1 MYSKQY
7 IAALIM
13 FVSGCLIYSADVD
26 DFGWQALLVAGR
38 FVAGLGHGL
47 TFVTVLV
54 QASEN
59 AARNFRRILVTII
72 GGCMA
77 FSIFLASTFLIYLP
91 VPFLQDDVENT
102 AVYSETRSAGVIA
115 TATFVF
121 SFLSVPLNY
130 FFSHETI
137 PFLLYHN
144 YREEEAQ
151 FTLAKLLGEDNDAP
165 LVQYEF
171 NCIKEACHSDYAEF
185 AEGKIFTTIH
195 RHLLAIA
202 LNGRIAAAQSFG
214 VPIIVLFVKII
225 QAYYMHKL
233 QADIGNSMYLV
244 ETDTK
249 TTSENSTTEEEV
261 IFLSLD
267 WDKLRNDLSAY
278 NTAVKSLLF
287 SWFVFGLLFACL
299 ANRFHWRRGLHLAT
313 FIAGASILICLLF
326 VYAGVLVNFIAALT
340 FLVLIIYF
348 EFLTLPIDI
357 LGLNYLL
364 ECFPSSTRAW
374 SIGFVTIIECL
385 FNICIVGIDIRY
397 AERNPE
403 IIPMGIILCL
413 VGFKLYKNVPETF
426 GFSLVEAKHAYIQAT
441 AGKKWWQF

>member
-1 MYSKQY
+1 MYPAQY
-7 IAALIM
+7 IAALIL
-13 FVSGCLIYSADVD
+13 FVSGCLFYSADVVD
-26 DFGWQALLVAGR
+26 SGWQSLLVAGR
-38 FVAGLGHGL
+38 FVAGFGYGI
-47 TFVTVLV
+47 TFVTVFV

-91 VPFLQDDVENT
+91 VPDLQDDVENT

-115 TATFVF
+115 AATFVF
-121 SFLSVPLNY
+121 SFVSVPLNY

-151 FTLAKLLGEDNDAP
+151 FTLAKLLGEDNDSP
-165 LVQYEF
+165 LVHYEF
-171 NCIKEACHSDYAEF
+171 NCIKEACQSDYAEF
-185 AEGKIFTTIH
+185 AEGKIFGTVH

-225 QAYYMHKL
+225 QAYYMYQL
-233 QADIGNSMYLV
+233 RADIANRVYLV
-244 ETDTK
+244 ETK
-249 TTSENSTTEEEV
+249 TTSGNETESEV
-261 IFLSLD
+261 VFLSLD

-287 SWFVFGLLFACL
+287 SWFIFGLVMACL
-299 ANRFHWRRGLHLAT
+299 ANHFNWRRGLHLAT
-313 FIAGASILICLLF
+313 FIAGASIVICFVF
-326 VYAGVLVNFIAALT
+326 VYVGVMRNFVAALT

-385 FNICIVGIDIRY
+385 FNMCVVGIDIRY

-413 VGFKLYKNVPETF
+413 VGFKLYKSVPETF